1 MPSPAAPQRLRVL
14 VRCDVQGV
22 GFRYHVLD
30 AVRGTGLAGWV
41 RNRADGS
48 LECLA
53 EGPQA
58 QLRALLAMLERGPPG
73 ARVDAVEVTWDSVR
87 GDLRGFHISG

>member
-1 MPSPAAPQRLRVL
+1 MPSPAAPRRLRAL
-14 VRCDVQGV
+14 VRGDVQGV

-41 RNRADGS
+41 RNLADGS

-53 EGPQA
+53 EGPEA
-58 QLRALLAMLERGPPG
+58 QLRSLLALLEHGPPG
-73 ARVDAVEVTWDSVR
+73 ARVDSVEVTWEVVR

>member
-1 MPSPAAPQRLRVL
+1 V
-14 VRCDVQGV
+14 VRGDVQGV

-30 AVRGTGLAGWV
+30 AVSGTGLTGWV
-41 RNRADGS
+41 RNRDDGS

-53 EGPQA
+53 EGSEPE
-58 QLRALLAMLERGPPG
+58 LRALLAMLERGPRG
-73 ARVDAVEVTWDSVR
+73 ARVASVEVSWEAAR

>member
-1 MPSPAAPQRLRVL
+1 MPSPAAPQRLRAL
-14 VRCDVQGV
+14 VRGDVQGV

-41 RNRADGS
+41 GNLADGS
-48 LECLA
+48 LECVA
-53 EGPQA
+53 EGPEC
-58 QLRALLAMLERGPPG
+58 QLRALLARLERGPRG
-73 ARVDAVEVTWDSVR
+73 ARIASVEVTWEVAR